1 MGQAKQ
7 RGTQAERIAI
17 AKQIKNQTVTYEQNP
32 IIPLTP
38 KAAMAMA
45 MLLALGSNGLPPTLR
60 RY

>member
-7 RGTQAERIAI
+7 RGTQAERIAA
-17 AKQIKNQTVTYEQNP
+17 AKTIKEQTVPYERNP
-32 IIPLTP
+32 IIPPTP

-45 MLLALGSNGLPPTLR
+45 MLLALGDNGLPSRLR